1 MGATLKF
8 LNYES
13 MIKME
18 IKDEYFNEIQIPSL
32 SLGFERTDFITKKK
46 LFETFNNKFER
57 NSNLSIFQKLYD
69 EFKILKIFECK
80 IKFKGILEDCDKYVD
95 PLFNIYVQFGNHADN
110 IQRYYDFMKS
120 YDRINESLINGL
132 KVNGFG
138 FSIVYMTT
146 NKKENQLE
154 MKRKYFPTFVN
165 LRQQEFVRITT
176 NSNEYHFQLY
186 LHIDKDFE
194 VDYGYGLP
202 NLKYFFKVEFMEQKN
217 FMVIKKSFRF
227 LEFPYESKCSYYNSD
242 KTLFNS
248 SSHKH
253 CVRQCIRFNC
263 EIKKNCSCFIIKHTV
278 NQMDYG
284 FQNRNP
290 CQYNQSEIITFFETF
305 CKNLCPND
313 CIQDEYILI
322 ERDNT
327 LSIDANLK
335 LTLNWDC
342 SKPFITNIETP
353 VMTFEDYI
361 YYIGGL
367 FGMWFG
373 INANQLFIKLIEN
386 FSNYFRAIINFFIV
400 LFYTLIEI
408 AIFIKAKLQ
417 SNIYSV
423 YSFFKNII

>member
-1 MGATLKF
+1 MRATLKF

-32 SLGFERTDFITKKK
+32 SLGFLNTKFITQKK

-80 IKFKGILEDCDKYVD
+80 IKFKGILEDCSKYVD
-95 PLFNIYVQFGNHADN
+95 PLFNINVNNQMEK
-110 IQRYYDFMKS
+110 IYYDFIKS
-120 YDRINESLINGL
+120 YDLINGSLINGL
-132 KVNGFG
+132 EVNHLG

-146 NKKENQLE
+146 NKKENRLE
-154 MKRKYFPTFVN
+154 MKRNHFPTFVN

-176 NSNEYHFQLY
+176 NSNECHFRLY
-186 LHIDKDFE
+186 LHIDKDFDE
-194 VDYGYGLP
+194 GQLSRVNNFY
-202 NLKYFFKVEFMEQKN
+202 KVEFMEQKN

-227 LEFPYESKCSYYNSD
+227 LELPYQSKCSYYNSD

-253 CVRQCIRFNC
+253 CVRQCIRFHC
-263 EIKKNCSCFIIKHTV
+263 EIKIKCSCFIIKNTV

-290 CQYNQSEIITFFETF
+290 CKHTHLGYMQNFGIF
-305 CKNLCPND
+305 CENLCPND

-327 LSIDANLK
+327 LSIDTNLK
-335 LTLNWDC
+335 LTLNWDE

-353 VMTFEDYI
+353 VMTFKDYI

-386 FSNYFRAIINFFIV
+386 FSNYFRTIINFFII

-417 SNIYSV
+417 SNI
-423 YSFFKNII
+423 

>member
-1 MGATLKF
+1 ML
-8 LNYES
+8 
-13 MIKME
+13 
-18 IKDEYFNEIQIPSL
+18 L
-32 SLGFERTDFITKKK
+32 SLGFEKR

-95 PLFNIYVQFGNHADN
+95 PLLNIYVLWFRGEK
-110 IQRYYDFMKS
+110 YYDFMKS
-120 YDRINESLINGL
+120 YDRINGSLINGL
-132 KVNGFG
+132 KDDFG

-146 NKKENQLE
+146 NKKENRLE
-154 MKRKYFPTFVN
+154 TKRKYFPTFVN
-165 LRQQEFVRITT
+165 LRQEFVRITT

-194 VDYGYGLP
+194 YGSVSKT
-202 NLKYFFKVEFMEQKN
+202 NNFFKAEFMEQKN
-217 FMVIKKSFRF
+217 FTVIKKSFRF

-263 EIKKNCSCFIIKHTV
+263 EFKINCLCFMIGFTV
-278 NQMDYG
+278 KQMDYG

-290 CQYNQSEIITFFETF
+290 CQRSEFSNFSIFEIF
-305 CKNLCPND
+305 CENLCPND

-322 ERDNT
+322 ERDDT

-335 LTLNWDC
+335 LTLNWDE
-342 SKPFITNIETP
+342 SKPFITNIDTP
-353 VMTFEDYI
+353 VMTFKDYI

-386 FSNYFRAIINFFIV
+386 FNFQIIFAQLLIFSLFCFIH
-400 LFYTLIEI
+400 
-408 AIFIKAKLQ
+408 
-417 SNIYSV
+417 
-423 YSFFKNII
+423 

>member
-1 MGATLKF
+1 MRATLKF

-32 SLGFERTDFITKKK
+32 SLGFERYKFIPKKK
-46 LFETFNNKFER
+46 LFENFNNKFER
-57 NSNLSIFQKLYD
+57 NSNLSFFQKLYN
-69 EFKILKIFECK
+69 ELKVLKIFECK
-80 IKFKGILEDCDKYVD
+80 IKFKGMLEDCDKYVD
-95 PLFNIYVQFGNHADN
+95 PLMNIYYRGVTGNK
-110 IQRYYDFMKS
+110 YYRFMKS
-120 YDRINESLINGL
+120 YDRINGSLINRL
-132 KVNGFG
+132 KKYDFG

-146 NKKENQLE
+146 NKKENRLE
-154 MKRKYFPTFVN
+154 IKRKYFPTFVN

-176 NSNEYHFQLY
+176 NSNEYDFQLY
-186 LHIDKDFE
+186 LNINEDFE
-194 VDYGYGLP
+194 SKSLSRIS
-202 NLKYFFKVEFMEQKN
+202 NLNFMEQKN

-227 LEFPYESKCSYYNSD
+227 LEFPYQSKCSYYNSD

-263 EIKKNCSCFIIKHTV
+263 EIKINCSCFIIKNTV
-278 NQMDYG
+278 SQMDYD
-284 FQNRNP
+284 FQNRNT
-290 CQYNQSEIITFFETF
+290 CQRSEYLMTHNFSIF
-305 CKNLCPND
+305 CENICPND

-322 ERDNT
+322 ARDNT

-335 LTLNWDC
+335 LSMNWDE

-353 VMTFEDYI
+353 VMTFKDYI

-386 FSNYFRAIINFFIV
+386 FSNYFRAIINFFVI

-408 AIFIKAKLQ
+408 AIFIKEILQ
-417 SNIYSV
+417 SNI
-423 YSFFKNII
+423 

>member
-1 MGATLKF
+1 MSATLKF

-32 SLGFERTDFITKKK
+32 SLGFVSSEFITKKK

-80 IKFKGILEDCDKYVD
+80 IKFKGILEDCDKYID
-95 PLFNIYVQFGNHADN
+95 PLFNIYGVWRRAE
-110 IQRYYDFMKS
+110 ICYDFIKS
-120 YDRINESLINGL
+120 YDGINGSLINGL
-132 KVNGFG
+132 KVNDFG

-146 NKKENQLE
+146 NKNENRLE
-154 MKRKYFPTFVN
+154 MKRKYFPTFLN
-165 LRQQEFVRITT
+165 LRQQEFLRITT

-186 LHIDKDFE
+186 LNINKDFE
-194 VDYGYGLP
+194 ERDLSLTYH
-202 NLKYFFKVEFMEQKN
+202 FFKIKFMEQKN

-227 LEFPYESKCSYYNSD
+227 LEFPYQSKCSYYNSD

-263 EIKKNCSCFIIKHTV
+263 EIKINCSCFTIKNTV

-284 FQNRNP
+284 FQNLSP
-290 CQYNQSEIITFFETF
+290 CQMDNYKYKLISHNFKILCE
-305 CKNLCPND
+305 NLCPND
-313 CIQDEYILI
+313 CIQDEYIII

-327 LSIDANLK
+327 LSINANFK
-335 LTLNWDC
+335 LTLNWDE

-353 VMTFEDYI
+353 VMTFKAYI

-386 FSNYFRAIINFFIV
+386 FSNYFRAIINFFII

-417 SNIYSV
+417 SNI
-423 YSFFKNII
+423 

>member
-1 MGATLKF
+1 MRATLKF

-32 SLGFERTDFITKKK
+32 SLGFERSEFITNKK
-46 LFETFNNKFER
+46 LFESFNNKFER

-95 PLFNIYVQFGNHADN
+95 PLFNIYVERGREEKF
-110 IQRYYDFMKS
+110 YDFMKS
-120 YDRINESLINGL
+120 YDRINGSLINGL
-132 KVNGFG
+132 KDYDLG

-146 NKKENQLE
+146 NKKENLLE

-165 LRQQEFVRITT
+165 LRQQEFLRITT
-176 NSNEYHFQLY
+176 NSNEYHFKLY
-186 LHIDKDFE
+186 LHIDKNFE
-194 VDYGYGLP
+194 IEPLFIGNNFY
-202 NLKYFFKVEFMEQKN
+202 KVEFMEQKN

-227 LEFPYESKCSYYNSD
+227 LEFPYQSKCSYYNSD

-263 EIKKNCSCFIIKHTV
+263 EIKINCSCFIVKHTI
-278 NQMDYG
+278 NQMDHG
-284 FQNRNP
+284 FQNRNH
-290 CQYNQSEIITFFETF
+290 CQMGYNNERNIYIFKRICE
-305 CKNLCPND
+305 NLCPND

-327 LSIDANLK
+327 LSNDANLK
-335 LTLNWDC
+335 VTLNWDE

-353 VMTFEDYI
+353 VMTFKDYI

-386 FSNYFRAIINFFIV
+386 FSNYIRAIINFLII

-408 AIFIKAKLQ
+408 VIFIKAKLQ
-417 SNIYSV
+417 SNI
-423 YSFFKNII
+423 